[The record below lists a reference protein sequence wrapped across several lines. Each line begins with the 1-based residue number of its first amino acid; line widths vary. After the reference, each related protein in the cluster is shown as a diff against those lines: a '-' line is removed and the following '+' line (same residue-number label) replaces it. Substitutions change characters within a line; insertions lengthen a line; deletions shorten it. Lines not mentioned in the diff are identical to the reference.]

1 MWLYALSDA
10 SLQQRKILHLDLD
23 AFFCAVEE
31 LFDPEL
37 KNKPFAVGGSPD
49 HRGVVASCSY
59 AARKYGIHSAMPM
72 ARAVRLCP
80 DLIIRRHHFGDYMK
94 LSDQVREIMNSYSPM
109 VQPISI
115 DEAFLD
121 LSHQPNEGVV
131 YARNLQNDIR
141 NNLGLPASLGVAT
154 NKLVAKVATNVGKA
168 SVKTDGYP
176 FAIQVVP
183 PGEEAAFLAPL
194 PTDAL
199 WGVGPKTAEKLAVLG
214 MHTVGEIARFP
225 LAELER
231 MLGQNGTDLHYRS
244 QGIDNSSVHVSYETK
259 SVSHE
264 NTFSRDTH
272 DEKVLRTNIKEMSQ
286 SISGRLRH
294 LELFGSTVKLKLRW
308 SDFTTLTRQSTL
320 PEPTDEAKE
329 IESMALQL
337 LKTHWK
343 SGRKVRLIGVGVSK
357 LGPPTKQLN
366 LWAWNPRT
374 FEKQER
380 LESAL
385 RTLQKRYG
393 KVAPHPASELK
404 AEN

>member
-1 MWLYALSDA
+1 MADA
-10 SLQQRKILHLDLD
+10 NLQTRKILHVDLD

-31 LFDPEL
+31 LLDPTL

-72 ARAVRLCP
+72 SRAVRLCP
-80 DLIIRRHHFGDYMK
+80 ELIIRRHHFGDYMK
-94 LSDQVREIMNSYSPM
+94 LSDQVGEIMNSYSAF

-121 LSHQPNEGVV
+121 LSHQPDEGVV

-176 FAIQVVP
+176 YAIQVVP

-199 WGVGPKTAEKLAVLG
+199 WGVGPKTAEKLAALG
-214 MHTVGEIARFP
+214 MHSIGDIAHYP
-225 LAELER
+225 VAELVR
-231 MLGQNGTDLHYRS
+231 LFGQVGTDLHYRS

-264 NTFSRDTH
+264 NTFARDTH
-272 DEKVLRTNIKEMSQ
+272 DEKVLRANIKEMSQ
-286 SISGRLRH
+286 SIAGRLRH

-320 PEPTDEAKE
+320 AEPTDEAKE
-329 IESMALQL
+329 IESLALQL
-337 LKTHWK
+337 LKTQWK
-343 SGRKVRLIGVGVSK
+343 TGRKVRLIGVGVSK
-357 LGPPTKQLN
+357 LGPPSKQLN
-366 LWAWNPRT
+366 LWGWNPRT

-380 LESAL
+380 LENAL
-385 RTLQKRYG
+385 KKLQKRYG
-393 KVAPHPASELK
+393 NAAPHPASELEV
-404 AEN
+404 EN